1 MLAEHSSVVLVADL
15 QERGLVSGDV
25 GVVVHIYR
33 GGEAY
38 EVEFVRYDGSSV
50 GTVTLAANQMR
61 PAGARDVPHVRE
73 LAA

>member
-1 MLAEHSSVVLVADL
+1 MLAEHSSAVLISELPEHGLVA
-15 QERGLVSGDV
+15 GDV

-50 GTVTLAANQMR
+50 GTVTLAAKQLR
-61 PAGARDVPHVRE
+61 AAGARDVPHVRE